1 MRFPLSETSMKWAPI
16 YIPLVF
22 GLVWIYNSYKLGRL
36 NQIHMKKKILL
47 TVAFVISLLPMLL
60 NQYGGRKGVQEI
72 TGLINLL
79 NPIGLAAAASF
90 LVGVWAPFRKKIVNT
105 VLGAVGC
112 IGMVISEVYKFFT
125 WHALTITG
133 EISLQHSI
141 RFAFPE
147 FYVGLCVSLA
157 MVVVYF
163 VITLKVKE

>member
-1 MRFPLSETSMKWAPI
+1 
-16 YIPLVF
+16 
-22 GLVWIYNSYKLGRL
+22 
-36 NQIHMKKKILL
+36 
-47 TVAFVISLLPMLL
+47 MLL

-79 NPIGLAAAASF
+79 NPIGLAAAATY
-90 LVGVWAPFRKKIVNT
+90 LVGIWAPSRKKNLNT
-105 VLGAVGC
+105 LLGAVGC
-112 IGMVISEVYKFFT
+112 IGMVVSEVYKFFT

-147 FYVGLCVSLA
+147 FYVGLCVSMA
-157 MVVVYF
+157 MVVLYF

>member
-1 MRFPLSETSMKWAPI
+1 M
-16 YIPLVF
+16 
-22 GLVWIYNSYKLGRL
+22 
-36 NQIHMKKKILL
+36 NQMHKNKKILL
-47 TVAFVISLLPMLL
+47 TVFFVISLLPMLL

-79 NPIGLAAAASF
+79 NPIGFAAAVTY
-90 LVGVWAPFRKKIVNT
+90 LVGVWIPFRKKNLNT

-112 IGMVISEVYKFFT
+112 IGMVVSEVYKFFT

-133 EISLQHSI
+133 KISLQHSI

-147 FYVGLCVSLA
+147 FYLGLCVSMA
-157 MVVVYF
+157 MVVLYF

>member
-1 MRFPLSETSMKWAPI
+1 M
-16 YIPLVF
+16 
-22 GLVWIYNSYKLGRL
+22 
-36 NQIHMKKKILL
+36 NQIHKNKKVLL
-47 TVAFVISLLPMLL
+47 TVFFVISLLPMLL

-79 NPIGLAAAASF
+79 NPIGLAAAVTY
-90 LVGVWAPFRKKIVNT
+90 LVGVWIPFRKKNLNT
-105 VLGAVGC
+105 VLGATGC
-112 IGMVISEVYKFFT
+112 MGIVVSEVYKFFT

-147 FYVGLCVSLA
+147 FYLGLCVSMA
-157 MVVVYF
+157 MVVLYF